1 MVVEENEKNNGGTM
15 NSEHVIQ
22 TRNVKR
28 DTNLSGQTE
37 GKIKIRVFYIRII
50 LILYFVIV
58 NYKIREYFISYK
70 PIFI

>member
-28 DTNLSGQTE
+28 DTNLSGQSE
-37 GKIKIRVFYIRII
+37 GNII
-50 LILYFVIV
+50 DKDFVDI
-58 NYKIREYFISYK
+58 
-70 PIFI
+70 